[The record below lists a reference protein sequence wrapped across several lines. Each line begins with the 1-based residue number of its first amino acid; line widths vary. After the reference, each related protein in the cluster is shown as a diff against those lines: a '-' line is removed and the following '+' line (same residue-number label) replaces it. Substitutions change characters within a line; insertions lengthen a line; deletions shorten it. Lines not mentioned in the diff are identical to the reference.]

1 MFRPV
6 SIFSLLMILLAGL
19 LAGCSGL
26 AASGDSLDSG
36 SQVINSFEACVQAGN
51 PVMESYP
58 RQCRTADGHL
68 FVEEVV
74 ATAETST
81 TVVEPEDPHQIG
93 LASYPDE
100 PLDALPAEPL
110 SVKELVEHRTALNG
124 QTVWLRGVVVET
136 LLGEKACPPDRG
148 MCAPPS
154 IFLAETTDANRN
166 PHYDVHIVVSE
177 AEQEADY
184 PMGEKI
190 ELQVRVQGDKT
201 GLSLQKVETGVLEG
215 HVTVGPLSPVV
226 QEGVPEP
233 APAPAVYIGRKMVI
247 YAEDGQQ
254 EVTRVDIDGSGNY
267 RVTLP
272 VGVYVVDIN
281 HLGVDLAMG
290 LPQPVEIKS
299 QHTTRLDVDIDTG
312 IR

>member
-1 MFRPV
+1 MFRPLN
-6 SIFSLLMILLAGL
+6 IFRIWLILAAGL

-26 AASGDSLDSG
+26 AAPGDPPDGG
-36 SQVINSFEACVQAGN
+36 SPVVDSFEACVRAGY

-58 RQCRTADGHL
+58 RQCRTADGQL

-74 ATAETST
+74 VTAEAST
-81 TVVEPEDPHQIG
+81 TVVEPEDPQQIG
-93 LASYPDE
+93 LAPYPDE
-100 PLDALPAEPL
+100 PLDVLPTRPL
-110 SVKELVEHRTALNG
+110 SVKELVEHRSALNG

-166 PHYDVHIVVSE
+166 PHYDLHIVVSE
-177 AEQEADY
+177 AKQEAVY
-184 PMGEKI
+184 PMGETI
-190 ELQVRVQGDKT
+190 ELPVRVQGDRT
-201 GLSLQKVETGVLEG
+201 GLSLQEVESGVLEG

-226 QEGVPEP
+226 QAGVPEP
-233 APAPAVYIGRKMVI
+233 TPAPEVYAERKIVI

-254 EVTRVDIDGSGNY
+254 EVVRVDIDGSGNY
-267 RVTLP
+267 RVSLP

-281 HLGVDLAMG
+281 HLGIDLAKG
-290 LPQPVEIKS
+290 LPQRVGIKN
-299 QHTTRLDVDIDTG
+299 QQTTRMDVDIDTG

>member
-1 MFRPV
+1 MFRPLN
-6 SIFSLLMILLAGL
+6 IFRIWLILATGL

-26 AASGDSLDSG
+26 AAPGDPPDGG
-36 SQVINSFEACVQAGN
+36 SPVVDSFEACVRAGY

-58 RQCRTADGHL
+58 RQCRTADGQL

-74 ATAETST
+74 VTAEAST
-81 TVVEPEDPHQIG
+81 TAVEPEDPQQIG
-93 LASYPDE
+93 LAPYPDE
-100 PLDALPAEPL
+100 PLDVLPTRPL
-110 SVKELVEHRTALNG
+110 SVKELVEHRSALNG

-166 PHYDVHIVVSE
+166 PHYDLHIVVSE
-177 AEQEADY
+177 AKQEAVY
-184 PMGEKI
+184 PMGETI
-190 ELQVRVQGDKT
+190 ELPVRVQGDRT
-201 GLSLQKVETGVLEG
+201 GLSLQEVESGVLEG

-226 QEGVPEP
+226 QAGVPEP
-233 APAPAVYIGRKMVI
+233 TPAPEVYAERKIVI

-254 EVTRVDIDGSGNY
+254 EVVRVDIDGSGNY
-267 RVTLP
+267 RVSLP

-281 HLGVDLAMG
+281 HLGIDLAKG
-290 LPQPVEIKS
+290 LPQRVEIKN
-299 QHTTRLDVDIDTG
+299 QQTTRMDVDIDTG

>member
-1 MFRPV
+1 MFRPM
-6 SIFSLLMILLAGL
+6 SIFSLWMILVASL

-26 AASGDSLDSG
+26 AASGDSPDSG
-36 SQVINSFEACVQAGN
+36 SQVIDSFEACLQAGN

-58 RQCRTADGHL
+58 RQCRTADGQL

-74 ATAETST
+74 ATAEAST
-81 TVVEPEDPHQIG
+81 TVVEPEDPNQIG

-100 PLDALPAEPL
+100 PLDAIPTEPF
-110 SVKELVEHRTALNG
+110 SVKELVEHRSVLNG
-124 QTVWLRGVVVET
+124 QTVWVRGVIVGT

-154 IFLAETTDANRN
+154 IFLAETTDTNRN

-184 PMGEKI
+184 PIGETIK
-190 ELQVRVQGDKT
+190 LRVRVQGDKT
-201 GLSLQKVETGVLEG
+201 GLSVQKVETGVLEG

-233 APAPAVYIGRKMVI
+233 TPAPEVYAERKIVI

-254 EVTRVDIDGSGNY
+254 EVTRVDIDASGNY

-272 VGVYVVDIN
+272 VGVYVVDIS
-281 HLGVDLAMG
+281 HLGVDYSKG
-290 LPQPVEIKS
+290 LPQQVEIKS
-299 QHTTRLDVDIDTG
+299 QQTTQLDVNIDTG